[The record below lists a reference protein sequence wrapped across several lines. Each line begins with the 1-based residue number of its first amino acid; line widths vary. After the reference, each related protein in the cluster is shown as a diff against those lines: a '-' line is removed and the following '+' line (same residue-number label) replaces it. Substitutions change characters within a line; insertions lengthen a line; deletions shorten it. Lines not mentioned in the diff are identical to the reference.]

1 MSSARNKRL
10 VVSALM
16 LALALVLPYFTGGIP
31 AIGNLLLPMHL
42 PVLLCGFLCGGGW
55 GAGVGLAAP
64 LLRSLLAGRPEFFP
78 TAFSMAF
85 ELAAYGLI
93 SGLQA
98 ASSKAMEKAV
108 AAYGLISGLLYRR
121 LPKNAAGVYAS
132 LAGAMVGG
140 RMVWGAVRA
149 LITLASPTPFGLAIF
164 WTEAVLNAIP
174 GILLQLVLIPA
185 LVLSLQRARLSPVQ

>member
-42 PVLLCGFLCGGGW
+42 PVLRCGFRCGGGW

-85 ELAAYGLI
+85 EL
-93 SGLQA
+93 
-98 ASSKAMEKAV
+98 